1 MVSAPAVA
9 TGLTRE
15 QAVPSR
21 AKVKLPAWLEI
32 AKPRL
37 IPLLLATTLGGMA
50 LSDGWPLPPLRLAC
64 TLGGGALAAA
74 ATLFWEVVHPVPVF
88 AAFGVYLQ
96 VEPVTIGEALSLAGS
111 LGSLD
116 LQNG

>member
-1 MVSAPAVA
+1 
-9 TGLTRE
+9 
-15 QAVPSR
+15 
-21 AKVKLPAWLEI
+21 
-32 AKPRL
+32 
-37 IPLLLATTLGGMA
+37 
-50 LSDGWPLPPLRLAC
+50 
-64 TLGGGALAAA
+64 
-74 ATLFWEVVHPVPVF
+74 LFWEVVHPVPVF